1 MRSIGSSSQADMS
14 RRSLLKAGGALVV
27 SFSLAGVRETVAQP
41 QPIVTFEGVKAA
53 GTELDSWVAVTQDN
67 RVHVFLGRTEFGQG
81 TVTALLQI
89 AAEELDVDM
98 DQVLAVAPATG
109 VTRDQGRQVSSS
121 SIHYA
126 APELRAAC
134 AEARQA
140 LLQLA
145 AARLGV
151 DASEIRVAGGVARV
165 AGQQNAAVTYGDLL
179 AAPARADAA
188 SVLAGTPTGH
198 PKRFDLKVS
207 GKAPLKPASSYTIVG
222 TRVARLDTPA
232 KMDGSYEYIQH
243 VRLPNMLHGRVVR
256 PRGQGPVGAGAKVV
270 SIDESSIAGIPGV
283 QLIRKGDFIGVVAP
297 NEWHAV
303 KAAAQLKVAWE
314 TTPSLPGHQG
324 VHKAMRASKTTDR
337 TLLDEGHLESALSG
351 AAHVVSASFEGP
363 YESHAPFA
371 PNCALADVRPDG
383 AVVICATQQIYPTR
397 DLLAKMLKLDPA
409 TVQVR
414 YVESSGCFG
423 HACYDDAAVSAA
435 IMSQAINR
443 PVRLQFM
450 RHDEM
455 GWDGY
460 GPAHLAEV
468 RAGVDDTGKIVGY
481 EYQGWQHGWY
491 VLESGME
498 LAYNMKVPEPV
509 LSQAAIVNRFNAGAM
524 YEVPHKR
531 LVNHGVSGLGG
542 YLKGTYLRSP
552 VDASLSF
559 ASEQVIDE
567 LARKARIDA
576 VEFRRR
582 NISDPRWRG
591 VLDAVADAAKW
602 QPRVS
607 GSRRSDGEILRGR
620 GVALG
625 THFSSYGAA
634 VAEVEVNRRT
644 GAIRVIHLYS
654 ALDAGLIVNP
664 TFVEQ
669 QIEGM
674 MIQAASRA
682 LHEEVKFDQAHVTSL
697 DWSTYPILRFADAP
711 SVTAIP
717 ISRPDQPS
725 TGAGEEALAAGI
737 AAIANAFCD
746 ATGVRLY
753 QRPMT
758 PDRVLAALKTA

>member
-1 MRSIGSSSQADMS
+1 MS
-14 RRSLLKAGGALVV
+14 LANMKSGPRVTRRQFLQSGGAIVV
-27 SFSLAGVRETVAQP
+27 AFGSGLGRDALAQLM
-41 QPIVTFEGVKAA
+41 TFEGVKAP
-53 GTELDSWVAVTQDN
+53 GTELDSWVAVRADN
-67 RVHVFLGRTEFGQG
+67 TALVYLGRTEFGQG
-81 TVTALLQI
+81 TVTAMLQI
-89 AAEELDVDM
+89 AAEELDLDM
-98 DQVLAVAPATG
+98 RQVSAVPAATG

-121 SIHYA
+121 SIHHA

-151 DASEIRVAGGVARV
+151 AAADLRVASGVASV
-165 AGQQNAAVTYGDLL
+165 ASQPGRSVTYGDLIG
-179 AAPARADAA
+179 D
-188 SVLAGTPTGH
+188 
-198 PKRFDLKVS
+198 KRFDLKVS
-207 GKAPLKPASSYTIVG
+207 GKAPLKPVTNYRIVG
-222 TRVARLDTPA
+222 KRVDRLDIPP
-232 KMDGSYEYIQH
+232 KMAGTYEYIQH

-256 PRGQGPVGAGAKVV
+256 PRGQGAVGAGAKVV
-270 SIDESSIAGIPGV
+270 SIDEASIAGIPGARV
-283 QLIRKGDFIGVVAP
+283 VRKGDFVGVVAP

-303 KAAAQLKVAWE
+303 KAAAQLKVRWDLPAL
-314 TTPSLPGHQG
+314 LPGNEG
-324 VHKAMRASKTTDR
+324 VHDAMRASKTIDR
-337 TLLDEGHLESALSG
+337 TLLDEGNVIGALAD
-351 AAHVVSASFEGP
+351 AAHTVSGVFKGP

-371 PNCALADVRPDG
+371 PNCALADVRLDG
-383 AVVICATQQIYPTR
+383 VLIICPTQQLYPTR
-397 DLLAKMLKLDPA
+397 NMLAKMLGMGEER
-409 TVQVR
+409 VQVR

-423 HACYDDAAVSAA
+423 HACYDDAAASAA
-435 IMSQAINR
+435 IMSQAVGR

-450 RHDEM
+450 RHDEI

-460 GPAHLAEV
+460 GPAHLAVV
-468 RAGVDDTGKIVGY
+468 RAGADANGKIVGY
-481 EYQGWQHGWY
+481 EYEGWQHGWY

-498 LAYNMKVPEPV
+498 LAHNLKVPEPV
-509 LSQAAIVNRFNAGAM
+509 FSQAAIVNRFNAGAM
-524 YEVPHKR
+524 YGIPNKR

-552 VDASLSF
+552 VDATLSF

-567 LARKARIDA
+567 LARRVNMDA

-582 NISDPRWRG
+582 NIGDRHWLD
-591 VLDAVADAAKW
+591 VLDAVAKASKW
-602 QPRVS
+602 QARVS
-607 GSRRSDGEILRGR
+607 GTRRSGGPILRGR

-644 GAIRVIHLYS
+644 GEVRVTHMYG

-664 TFVEQ
+664 AFVEQ

-674 MIQAASRA
+674 MIQAASRT
-682 LHEEVKFDQAHVTSL
+682 LKEEVKFDRTHVTSL
-697 DWSTYPILRFADAP
+697 DWNSYPILRFGESP
-711 SVTAIP
+711 KVTAIA
-717 ISRPDQPS
+717 ISRPQEPS
-725 TGAGEEALAAGI
+725 TGAGEEALGAGV

-758 PDRVLAALKTA
+758 SERVLAALRTA